1 MYGVSSIY
9 IHLLC
14 AGCQGGRVCWAAQG
28 CAYHTLGCS
37 QITGSHSLHS
47 LGAPPP
53 PPHTHTPLCLPHISR
68 DRSRSR
74 SMTPDG
80 GYRPRKRQEAPK
92 AAGEGGG
99 EGIIKG
105 GAWFSWVPPTQ
116 GVG

>member
-1 MYGVSSIY
+1 MVFHPYTSIY
-9 IHLLC
+9 CVQGVRVAVC
-14 AGCQGGRVCWAAQG
+14 AGRRRAVLTIPWAAPK
-28 CAYHTLGCS
+28 S
-37 QITGSHSLHS
+37 QAATADIRCVR
-47 LGAPPP
+47 APP